1 MDKNSSPN
9 APSPD
14 DEIANLIGGVAPAA
28 PAAPV
33 RKAFGGGN
41 TRNTNRFK
49 PGQVPAGGPPVPPV
63 RKLGSSFTPPTPQI
77 QRHRERIAKARER
90 LSVMVTM
97 IDKESAAVSAIV
109 NELKGIADGQAEAK
123 KLDFDI
129 TEVETFLASLASAVD
144 EITD

>member
-1 MDKNSSPN
+1 MDKDPSK

-14 DEIANLIGGVAPAA
+14 DEIANLIGGAA
-28 PAAPV
+28 PTAPVAPV
-33 RKAFGGGN
+33 RKTFGGN

-49 PGQVPAGGPPVPPV
+49 PGQIPAGGPPVPPV
-63 RKLGSSFTPPTPQI
+63 RKLGSSFAPPSAQI

-90 LSVMVTM
+90 LSVMITM

-109 NELKGIADGQAEAK
+109 SELKGIADGQSEAQ

-129 TEVETFLASLASAVD
+129 AEVETFLASLASAVD